1 MTQGKIKV
9 VFIARHFPPGIGG
22 AEKLN
27 YDLAQKLKE
36 KTDLVLIAN
45 KGNKLSPLFILSSF
59 LRALRVKKPDLFFLT
74 DAAVS
79 PLILFIKIFKR
90 RPVVIKVHGLD
101 ITFNNK
107 VYQLIIPR
115 LVNRA
120 DKVICISKAT
130 KKECI
135 KRGIKESKCRVI
147 NIGIDPPL
155 LDKFDKSKLKKEIEQ
170 KFKIN
175 LCDKKIIISVG
186 ALVKRKGVYWFIQEV
201 ITRLARRRKDF
212 IYLIIG
218 DIIYKGKRDEL
229 DYKKEIIKLIQSKNL
244 TQKVF
249 LLGRIDNQV
258 LENLYKIAD
267 IFVMPNIPVY
277 GDIEGFGI
285 VNLEAASYGLPV
297 VASNLEGIAEA
308 IQDGKNGFLV
318 EPQNT
323 ERFIK
328 IINNLLDD
336 ARLRIDFGR
345 KAKKF
350 TLSHYGWGK
359 IVEQYLN
366 LFNSCLKGE
375 NNKT

>member
-1 MTQGKIKV
+1 MNQGKIKV

-59 LRALRVKKPDLFFLT
+59 FRALRVKKPDLFFLT
-74 DAAVS
+74 DAVVS
-79 PLILFIKIFKR
+79 PLILLIKIFKR
-90 RPVVIKVHGLD
+90 KPVIIKVHGLD
-101 ITFNNK
+101 ITFDNK

-115 LVNRA
+115 LVNWA

-135 KRGIKESKCRVI
+135 KRGIKESKCEVI
-147 NIGIDPPL
+147 NVGINPPP
-155 LDKFDKSKLKKEIEQ
+155 LDKFNKGKLKKDMERKI
-170 KFKIN
+170 KIN
-175 LCDKKIIISVG
+175 LFNKKIIISVG
-186 ALVKRKGVYWFIQEV
+186 TLVKRKGVYWFIQEV
-201 ITRLARRRKDF
+201 ITRLVQRRKDF

-244 TQKVF
+244 TEKVF
-249 LLGRIDNQV
+249 LLGRVDNRI
-258 LENLYKIAD
+258 LENLYKITD
-267 IFVMPNIPVY
+267 IFVMPNIPVH
-277 GDIEGFGI
+277 GDMEGFGI

-297 VASNLEGIAEA
+297 VASNLEGITEA
-308 IQDGKNGFLV
+308 VQDDKNGFLV
-318 EPQNT
+318 EPQNANK
-323 ERFIK
+323 FIK

-336 ARLRIDFGR
+336 EQLRIDFGR
-345 KAKKF
+345 RAKDF
-350 TLSHYGWGK
+350 TLSHYSWGK
-359 IVEQYLN
+359 IIEEYLN
-366 LFNSCLKGE
+366 LFNFFKNE